1 MRRSRPRLAAALTA
15 AALIVGCSSSVGGS
29 AAPQSAVPAPSPSS
43 LTAASSSHAPASAPS
58 SGSARP
64 TRPSPA
70 TSPPPT
76 AALPNPATQE
86 PDGAKGTIGYAG
98 IGDPYYPSA
107 GNGGYQVDSYQIDL
121 DYDPATNHLKATAR
135 IKATVTSDEG
145 LTQFDLDLQPSMRVT
160 SVRVDDAEADFNQ
173 QGAELVIRP
182 ALALDRKAAMVIDV
196 GYGGQPTLIPGGTA
210 GLGDGGWYRT
220 QAGGALAA
228 GQPFSA
234 SAWYPVN
241 EHPADQATFEVT
253 ATVPKKWQVISNGVR
268 QTAGLPDPGPGRS
281 VFRWKITD
289 PIASY
294 LTTIYID
301 PFTVVTDALDDGTP
315 IVSALGPSALDERQ
329 LAEDTK
335 RVIEV
340 LSGYFGPYPYDAAGG
355 IYTGGSLGYSLE
367 TATRPVFD
375 RSVDLDT
382 LVHEQAHQWFGD
394 DVAVERWSDI
404 CLNECFAS
412 YAPWLWY
419 AEVNGVDLD
428 AYWKSQMA
436 RLVDDRQFWKSPLV
450 DMGPGKEFTKVYTRG
465 PLALHAL
472 RREIGDEAFLALL
485 RGWPATYG
493 GKNASFDDLEAYVT
507 KLAGRD
513 LRPFMHAWF
522 RGTTVPAAQYRY
534 PGDLGN

>member
-1 MRRSRPRLAAALTA
+1 
-15 AALIVGCSSSVGGS
+15 
-29 AAPQSAVPAPSPSS
+29 
-43 LTAASSSHAPASAPS
+43 
-58 SGSARP
+58 
-64 TRPSPA
+64 
-70 TSPPPT
+70 
-76 AALPNPATQE
+76 
-86 PDGAKGTIGYAG
+86 
-98 IGDPYYPSA
+98 
-107 GNGGYQVDSYQIDL
+107 
-121 DYDPATNHLKATAR
+121 
-135 IKATVTSDEG
+135 
-145 LTQFDLDLQPSMRVT
+145 
-160 SVRVDDAEADFNQ
+160 
-173 QGAELVIRP
+173 
-182 ALALDRKAAMVIDV
+182 
-196 GYGGQPTLIPGGTA
+196 
-210 GLGDGGWYRT
+210 
-220 QAGGALAA
+220 
-228 GQPFSA
+228 
-234 SAWYPVN
+234 
-241 EHPADQATFEVT
+241 
-253 ATVPKKWQVISNGVR
+253 
-268 QTAGLPDPGPGRS
+268 
-281 VFRWKITD
+281 
-289 PIASY
+289 
-294 LTTIYID
+294 
-301 PFTVVTDALDDGTP
+301 
-315 IVSALGPSALDERQ
+315 VSALGPSALDERQ

-340 LSGYFGPYPYDAAGG
+340 LSGYFGPYPYHAAGG

-419 AEVNGVDLD
+419 AEVNGADLD

-436 RLVDDRQFWKSPLV
+436 TLVDDRQFWKSPLV
-450 DMGPGKEFTKVYTRG
+450 DMGPGKEFTRVYTRG

-472 RREIGDEAFLALL
+472 RKEIGDEAFLALL

-513 LRPFMHAWF
+513 LRPFMDAWF